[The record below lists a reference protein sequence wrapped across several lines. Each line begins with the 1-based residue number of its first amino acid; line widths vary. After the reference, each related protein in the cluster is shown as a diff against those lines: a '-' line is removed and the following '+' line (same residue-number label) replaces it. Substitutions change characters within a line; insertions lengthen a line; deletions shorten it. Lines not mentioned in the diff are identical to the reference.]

1 MKKANKERKKT
12 GHLKQAERGTFALCE
27 RFLPVASFSAGRVK
41 RYSVAARRKSA
52 PGNCAVF
59 PRAK

>member
-41 RYSVAARRKSA
+41 R
-52 PGNCAVF
+52 
-59 PRAK
+59 